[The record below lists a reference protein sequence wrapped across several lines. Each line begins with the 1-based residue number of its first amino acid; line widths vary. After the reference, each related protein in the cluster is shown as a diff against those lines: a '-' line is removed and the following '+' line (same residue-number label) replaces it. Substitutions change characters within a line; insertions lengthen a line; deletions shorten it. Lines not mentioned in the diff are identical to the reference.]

1 MQKLLIFKTIAC
13 SILVG
18 LITLSSCTKVI
29 DISLND
35 AARKFVIQ
43 GDLSNVT
50 GTTATVTISKTINF
64 SQNNIFPS
72 VSGAVVTI
80 KDNSS
85 GLISTLNETDL
96 GTYQAFNLQG
106 ITGHTY
112 SLNVSINGA
121 AYTST
126 STMPE
131 QVSLDSITFQH
142 NKGFGRNLISP
153 IPNLKDPANVN
164 NYYQFEELVN
174 GKHINRIFVFD
185 DRLSDGKYI
194 ARQLFNDSSYIAL
207 GDVVELEMK
216 CINKNVFEYFKQLSG
231 LDPTNGQPTSP
242 ANPVNNIEG
251 GCLGYFST
259 YTSQKMGA
267 IAK

>member
-1 MQKLLIFKTIAC
+1 MLKLLKLKIITY
-13 SILVG
+13 SILAG
-18 LITLSSCTKVI
+18 LVTLSSCTKVI

-35 AARKFVIQ
+35 AAPKFVIQ

-50 GTTATVTISKTINF
+50 ATTTVTVSKTINF
-64 SQNNIFPS
+64 SQDNVFPS
-72 VSGAVVTI
+72 VSGALVTI

-85 GLISTLNETDL
+85 GLISTLNETSL

-106 ITGHTY
+106 IIGHTY
-112 SLNVSINGA
+112 SLHVSINGA
-121 AYTST
+121 NYSST
-126 STMPE
+126 SIMPD
-131 QVSLDSITFQH
+131 QVPLDSITFQH
-142 NKGFGRNLISP
+142 NEGFGRNVISP
-153 IPNLKDPANVN
+153 MPNLQDPANVN

-174 GKHINRIFVFD
+174 GRHINRIFVFD
-185 DRLSDGKYI
+185 DRLSNGKYI

-207 GDVVELEMK
+207 GDMVELEMK

-242 ANPVNNIEG
+242 ANPINNIVG

-259 YTSQKMGA
+259 YTSQKMRA